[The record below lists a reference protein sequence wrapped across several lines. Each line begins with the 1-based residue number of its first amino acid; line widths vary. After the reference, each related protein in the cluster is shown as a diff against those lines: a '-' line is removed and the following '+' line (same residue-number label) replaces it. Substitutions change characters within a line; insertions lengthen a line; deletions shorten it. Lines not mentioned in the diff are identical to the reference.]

1 MSEIVNKVANSKLV
15 QIDLAQFYPE
25 GKRVYLDVSK
35 WLIEGFLLREKEF
48 RGTVKSHDWNQY
60 KNQHL
65 AIFCSTDA
73 IIPSWAYLLITLA
86 AQPYA
91 ATIVQ
96 GHVTEL
102 ETLLFERFFATHDFS
117 QYQDKMIIVKG
128 CGKLP
133 IPQQAYVT
141 YMQRLKPYAKSIMF
155 GEPCSAVPLYK
166 SSKK

>member
-25 GKRVYLDVSK
+25 GKRVYFDISN
-35 WLIEGFLLREKEF
+35 WLIEGFLLKENDF
-48 RGTVKSHDWNQY
+48 RDQVKNHDWSQY
-60 KNQHL
+60 QNQHL

-86 AQPYA
+86 AQPFA
-91 ATIVQ
+91 TTIVQ
-96 GHVTEL
+96 GHETEL
-102 ETLLFERFFATHDFS
+102 ETLLFENFFDSHDFT
-117 QYQDKMIIVKG
+117 QYQDQMIIVKG

-141 YMQRLKPYAKSIMF
+141 YMRKLKPYAKSIMF

-166 SSKK
+166 APKK